1 MKRFIYTV
9 SIILAIIILSL
20 GAEETKN
27 VPESGKHFGQIESI
41 YCNAT
46 VAPEGQATIPVQFQA
61 AASKGHRAGDLV
73 AVDNIAG
80 IMRFVPATGP
90 EGFLQGSPASEPGRK
105 ADETQFTHILA
116 RNIAVM
122 ETEVTRTMWSALQ
135 SVQPRIGND
144 PTDTSYGS
152 GATNPVQQVYWGYA
166 VIFANL
172 LSIQN
177 GLVPCY
183 YTDSAKNVVIGRDTN
198 SLSSIYCDFTANG
211 YRLPT
216 EGEWEYFARA
226 GTAIPFSID
235 EPDYN
240 AGNSTACNVTL
251 HPELAKVAIYCGT
264 RSNTRNV
271 GSKLPNPW
279 NLKDIH
285 GNVSE
290 WCWDTYGEYPAGTV
304 TDYQGT
310 APGNDRVHRGGGFQ
324 SKPVGC
330 RSANREHYYSRD
342 QHIGFRLV
350 RTL

>member
-1 MKRFIYTV
+1 MKRFI
-9 SIILAIIILSL
+9 LAATLIMMVIILSL
-20 GAEETKN
+20 WAEETKK
-27 VPESGKHFGQIESI
+27 VEDSGKHFGQIESI
-41 YCNAT
+41 YCNAA

-61 AASKGHRAGDLV
+61 MASKGHRAGDLV
-73 AVDNIAG
+73 AVDNIVG

-90 EGFLQGSPASEPGRK
+90 EGFLQGSPTSEPGRK
-105 ADETQFTHILA
+105 TDETQFTHILT

-122 ETEVTRTMWSALQ
+122 ETEVTRTMWNALR
-135 SVQPRIGND
+135 SVQTGLVPD
-144 PTDTSYGS
+144 PTH
-152 GATNPVQQVYWGYA
+152 TNYSTGLSHPVQHVYFGYA

-183 YTDSAKNVVIGRDTN
+183 YTDSAKNVVIGRDTS
-198 SLSSIYCDFTANG
+198 SLSHIYCDFSANG

-235 EPDYN
+235 EPNYN
-240 AGNSTACNVTL
+240 DSNCNTCGVHSQL
-251 HPELAKVAIYCGT
+251 SKVAIYCRT
-264 RSNTRNV
+264 SSTRNA
-271 GSKLPNPW
+271 GQKLPNPW
-279 NLKDIH
+279 NLKDVH

-304 TDYQGT
+304 TDYQGPD
-310 APGNDRVHRGGGFQ
+310 PGSDRVHRGGGFNGR
-324 SKPVGC
+324 PVNL
-330 RSANREHYYSRD
+330 RSANRVHYNSRD
-342 QHIGFRLV
+342 RRIGFRLV

>member
-9 SIILAIIILSL
+9 SIILTIIILSL

-61 AASKGHRAGDLV
+61 MASKGHRAGDLV

-90 EGFLQGSPASEPGRK
+90 EGFLQGSPASEPGRG
-105 ADETQFTHILA
+105 DNETQFTHILT

-122 ETEVTRTMWSALQ
+122 ETEVTIAMWNALK
-135 SVQPRIGND
+135 SVQPGIGSN
-144 PTDTSYGS
+144 PTNNNFTYYKQGN
-152 GATNPVQQVYWGYA
+152 GRNPVQNVAWGRA

-183 YTDSAKNVVIGRDTN
+183 YVSSAKNLIIGKGV
-198 SLSSIYCDFTANG
+198 SSVTPIYCDFSANG

-216 EGEWEYFARA
+216 EGEWEYFTRA
-226 GTAIPFSID
+226 GTTTPFSID
-235 EPDYN
+235 EPNYN
-240 AGNSTACNVTL
+240 TNYTTCGV
-251 HPELAKVAIYCGT
+251 HPQLKRVAIYCLSYTYYVGT
-264 RSNTRNV
+264 
-271 GSKLPNPW
+271 KLPNPW
-279 NLKDIH
+279 NLKDVH

-290 WCWDTYGEYPAGTV
+290 WCWDIYGEYPTETV
-304 TDYQGT
+304 TDYQGGDT
-310 APGNDRVHRGGGFQ
+310 GNNHVYRGGWFEG
-324 SKPVGC
+324 KPVYC
-330 RSANREHYYSRD
+330 RSAQRLAHTAVHYSF
-342 QHIGFRLV
+342 GFRLV